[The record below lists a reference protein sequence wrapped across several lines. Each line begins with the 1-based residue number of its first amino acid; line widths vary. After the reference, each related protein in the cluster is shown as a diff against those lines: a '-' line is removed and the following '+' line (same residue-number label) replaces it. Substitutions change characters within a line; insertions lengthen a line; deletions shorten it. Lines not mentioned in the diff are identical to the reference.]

1 MGQITVCLPERLV
14 QGLDEAAEM
23 QKLSRA
29 EIVRQSVERY
39 LEDLDDLAVATERLG
54 DQTDPILEWDQV
66 SANPGARSRTH
77 KNTGP

>member
-1 MGQITVCLPERLV
+1 MGQITVCLPESLV

-23 QKLSRA
+23 QKRSRA

-39 LEDLDDLAVATERLG
+39 LEDLEDLAVATERLG

-66 SANPGARSRTH
+66 SATPGAGSRTH